1 MMAWRARSDSY
12 SEEGRVQENA
22 RPPQEDDARL
32 ALFFIFFCIA
42 CIALMGVVL
51 TAYVYWGFQ

>member
-1 MMAWRARSDSY
+1 M
-12 SEEGRVQENA
+12 QENVRPDRQADNA
-22 RPPQEDDARL
+22 RF
-32 ALFFIFFCIA
+32 ALVFIFFCIA

>member
-1 MMAWRARSDSY
+1 MQQN
-12 SEEGRVQENA
+12 V
-22 RPPQEDDARL
+22 RPDRQEDNARL

-42 CIALMGVVL
+42 CIAVMGIVL

>member
-1 MMAWRARSDSY
+1 MHEKVRHQR
-12 SEEGRVQENA
+12 
-22 RPPQEDDARL
+22 QEDDARL

-42 CIALMGVVL
+42 CIALMGAVL

>member
-1 MMAWRARSDSY
+1 MIGGLM
-12 SEEGRVQENA
+12 
-22 RPPQEDDARL
+22 QEDVTRPQQEGDARL

-42 CIALMGVVL
+42 CITLMGVVL

>member
-1 MMAWRARSDSY
+1 M
-12 SEEGRVQENA
+12 QENVR
-22 RPPQEDDARL
+22 RPRQEDDARL

-42 CIALMGVVL
+42 CIAFMFIVL

>member
-1 MMAWRARSDSY
+1 MQGNVRQHR
-12 SEEGRVQENA
+12 
-22 RPPQEDDARL
+22 QEDDSRY
-32 ALFFIFFCIA
+32 ALVFIFFCIA